1 MSEEELGVEAVD
13 TPLADEGEVGIEQV
27 NDRTP
32 EPKNIEQ
39 KIDSLNDAIKKSRW
53 NVFLLLGVSLV
64 LFGFALFPLTMSV
77 PYDDLWGTSEKDLG
91 YIWGPSSPG
100 EDFLDVPFELEVEIV
115 RAPSVADNVTLEV
128 YVLKAKDCQDLSLSE
143 LEVLARG
150 GKSHN
155 NQFQSLESPLEGE
168 TYNFD
173 FDLDMGHYCTKVQFV
188 DSKGETLKQNT
199 KLSVNG
205 KLWPNQ
211 VVTGLPG
218 IVFLGL
224 SIFAFIGSQKKSA
237 KLKSIL
243 EKRKVSEEQL
253 ILEAVSEEKIAQGPS
268 GPPKSAEG
276 PSGPPQSTSG
286 PSGPPQNE
294 KKSGPPQAMISQ
306 DTSTSKRSGPPPSTS
321 NHEAEPQVQQTSD
334 TVAEIESTPEPQ
346 SSDGSTFEPA
356 GNGYF
361 YRKMSDGTY
370 EQVIYVQS
378 ADGTYVPYQQ

>member
-1 MSEEELGVEAVD
+1 MSEEDMGAEIEDISPPVEDEVD
-13 TPLADEGEVGIEQV
+13 AEQV
-27 NDRTP
+27 ANNTP
-32 EPKNIEQ
+32 EPQNAEQ
-39 KIDSLNDAIKKSRW
+39 KIKALKEGIKKSRW

-64 LFGFALFPLTMSV
+64 MFGFALFPLTMSV
-77 PYDDLWGTSEKDLG
+77 PYDELWGTSEKDLG
-91 YIWGPSSPG
+91 YVWGPSSPG
-100 EDFLDVPFELEVEIV
+100 EDILDVPFELDVEIV

-128 YVLKAKDCQDLSLSE
+128 YILKAKDCQDLSLSE
-143 LEVLARG
+143 LEVIARG
-150 GKSHN
+150 GNSHN

-168 TYNFD
+168 TYTFD

-199 KLSVNG
+199 RLNVNG

-253 ILEAVSEEKIAQGPS
+253 ILEAVSEEKIAQGPA
-268 GPPKSAEG
+268 GPPQSADG
-276 PSGPPQSTSG
+276 PSGPPQSSSG
-286 PSGPPQNE
+286 PSGPPQKE
-294 KKSGPPQAMISQ
+294 KKSGPPQSMVSQ
-306 DTSTSKRSGPPPSTS
+306 DTSTSKRSGPPPTSTTVEIDTHQQGTPDSLAEVEPTQETVIS
-321 NHEAEPQVQQTSD
+321 NE
-334 TVAEIESTPEPQ
+334 
-346 SSDGSTFEPA
+346 STFEPA

-361 YRKMSDGTY
+361 YRKMPDGTY

-378 ADGTYVPYQQ
+378 ADGTYIPYQQ

>member
-1 MSEEELGVEAVD
+1 MSEEDLDDTGEDFSPSEEDEVDSGQVVDSTPDPQKVED
-13 TPLADEGEVGIEQV
+13 
-27 NDRTP
+27 
-32 EPKNIEQ
+32 
-39 KIDSLNDAIKKSRW
+39 KIKSLKDAIKKSRW

-91 YIWGPSSPG
+91 YVWGPSSPG

-143 LEVLARG
+143 LEVIARG
-150 GKSHN
+150 GNSHN
-155 NQFQSLESPLEGE
+155 NQFTSLESPLEGE
-168 TYNFD
+168 TYTFD

-253 ILEAVSEEKIAQGPS
+253 ILEAVSAEKIAQGPS

-276 PSGPPQSTSG
+276 PSGPPQSSSG
-286 PSGPPQNE
+286 PSGPPQKE
-294 KKSGPPQAMISQ
+294 QRSGPPQSMVSQ
-306 DTSTSKRSGPPPSTS
+306 EASASRRSGPPPTS
-321 NHEAEPQVQQTSD
+321 SALEPEAENENPTNS
-334 TVAEIESTPEPQ
+334 VAEGEPTQ
-346 SSDGSTFEPA
+346 EVVSSDQSTYESA

-361 YRKMSDGTY
+361 YRKMPDGTY

>member
-1 MSEEELGVEAVD
+1 MSEEDMGAEVEDTSPPEGDEVD
-13 TPLADEGEVGIEQV
+13 TEQV
-27 NDRTP
+27 ANSTP
-32 EPKNIEQ
+32 EPQNAEQ
-39 KIDSLNDAIKKSRW
+39 KIKMLKDGIKKSRW

-64 LFGFALFPLTMSV
+64 MFGFALFPLTMSV

-91 YIWGPSSPG
+91 YVWGPSSPG
-100 EDFLDVPFELEVEIV
+100 EDFLDVPFELDVEIV
-115 RAPSVADNVTLEV
+115 RAPSVSDNVTLEV
-128 YVLKAKDCQDLSLSE
+128 YILKAKDCQDLSLSE
-143 LEVLARG
+143 LEVIARG
-150 GKSHN
+150 GNSHN
-155 NQFQSLESPLEGE
+155 NQFASLDSPLEGE
-168 TYNFD
+168 TYTFD
-173 FDLDMGHYCTKVQFV
+173 FNLDMGHYCTKVQFV

-199 KLSVNG
+199 RLNVNG

-253 ILEAVSEEKIAQGPS
+253 ILEAVSAEKIAQGP
-268 GPPKSAEG
+268 A
-276 PSGPPQSTSG
+276 GPPQSSSG
-286 PSGPPQNE
+286 PSGPPQKQ
-294 KKSGPPQAMISQ
+294 KKSGPPQSVVSQ
-306 DTSTSKRSGPPPSTS
+306 DTSTSRRSGPPPTSTTVEVDM
-321 NHEAEPQVQQTSD
+321 HDQGTSD
-334 TVAEIESTPEPQ
+334 SVIEVEPTQETVI
-346 SSDGSTFEPA
+346 SDESTFEPA

-378 ADGTYVPYQQ
+378 ADGTYIPYQQ

>member
-1 MSEEELGVEAVD
+1 MSEEDMGAEVEDISPPEGDEVD
-13 TPLADEGEVGIEQV
+13 TEQV
-27 NDRTP
+27 ANSTP
-32 EPKNIEQ
+32 EPQNAEQ
-39 KIDSLNDAIKKSRW
+39 KIKMLKDGIKKSRW

-64 LFGFALFPLTMSV
+64 MFGFALFPLTMSV

-91 YIWGPSSPG
+91 YVWGPSSPG
-100 EDFLDVPFELEVEIV
+100 EDFLDVPFELDVEIV
-115 RAPSVADNVTLEV
+115 RAPSVSDNVTLEV
-128 YVLKAKDCQDLSLSE
+128 YILKAKDCQDLSLSE
-143 LEVLARG
+143 LEVIARG
-150 GKSHN
+150 GNSHN
-155 NQFQSLESPLEGE
+155 NQFASLDSPLEGE
-168 TYNFD
+168 TYTFD
-173 FDLDMGHYCTKVQFV
+173 FNLDMGHYCTKVQFV

-199 KLSVNG
+199 RLNVNG

-253 ILEAVSEEKIAQGPS
+253 ILEAVSAEKIAQGP
-268 GPPKSAEG
+268 A
-276 PSGPPQSTSG
+276 GPPQSSSG
-286 PSGPPQNE
+286 PSGPPQKQ
-294 KKSGPPQAMISQ
+294 KKSGPPQSMVSQ
-306 DTSTSKRSGPPPSTS
+306 DTSTSRRSGPPPTSTTVEVDM
-321 NHEAEPQVQQTSD
+321 HDQGTSD
-334 TVAEIESTPEPQ
+334 SVIEVEPTEEIVISEE
-346 SSDGSTFEPA
+346 STFEPA

-378 ADGTYVPYQQ
+378 ADGTYIPYQQ

>member
-1 MSEEELGVEAVD
+1 MSEEDMGAEVEDISPLEEDEVD
-13 TPLADEGEVGIEQV
+13 TEQV
-27 NDRTP
+27 DNSIQ
-32 EPKNIEQ
+32 EPQNAEQ
-39 KIDSLNDAIKKSRW
+39 KIKMLKEGIKKSRW

-64 LFGFALFPLTMSV
+64 MFGFALFPLTMSV

-91 YIWGPSSPG
+91 YVWGPSSPG
-100 EDFLDVPFELEVEIV
+100 EDFLDVPFELDVEIV
-115 RAPSVADNVTLEV
+115 RAPSVSDNVTLEV
-128 YVLKAKDCQDLSLSE
+128 YILKAKDCQDLSLSE
-143 LEVLARG
+143 LEVIARG
-150 GKSHN
+150 GNSHN
-155 NQFQSLESPLEGE
+155 NQFASLDSPLEGE
-168 TYNFD
+168 TYTFD
-173 FDLDMGHYCTKVQFV
+173 FNLDMGHYCTKVQFV

-199 KLSVNG
+199 RLNVNG

-253 ILEAVSEEKIAQGPS
+253 ILEAVSAEKIAQGP
-268 GPPKSAEG
+268 A
-276 PSGPPQSTSG
+276 GPPQSSSG
-286 PSGPPQNE
+286 PSGPPQKQ
-294 KKSGPPQAMISQ
+294 KKSGPPQSVVSQ
-306 DTSTSKRSGPPPSTS
+306 DTSTSRRSGPPPTSTTV
-321 NHEAEPQVQQTSD
+321 EIDKQDQGTSD
-334 TVAEIESTPEPQ
+334 SVIEVETTQETVI
-346 SSDGSTFEPA
+346 SDESTFEPA

-378 ADGTYVPYQQ
+378 ADGTYIPYQQ

>member
-1 MSEEELGVEAVD
+1 MSEEDMGAEIEDISPPVEDEVD
-13 TPLADEGEVGIEQV
+13 AEQV
-27 NDRTP
+27 ANNTP
-32 EPKNIEQ
+32 EPQNAEQ
-39 KIDSLNDAIKKSRW
+39 KIKALKEGIKKSRW

-64 LFGFALFPLTMSV
+64 MFGFALFPLTMSV
-77 PYDDLWGTSEKDLG
+77 PYDELWGTSEKDLG
-91 YIWGPSSPG
+91 YVWGPSSPG
-100 EDFLDVPFELEVEIV
+100 EDLLDVPFELDVEIV

-128 YVLKAKDCQDLSLSE
+128 YILKAKDCQDLSLSE
-143 LEVLARG
+143 LEVIARG
-150 GKSHN
+150 GNSHN

-168 TYNFD
+168 TYTFD

-199 KLSVNG
+199 RLNVNG

-253 ILEAVSEEKIAQGPS
+253 ILEAVSEEKIAQGPA
-268 GPPKSAEG
+268 GPPQSADG
-276 PSGPPQSTSG
+276 PSGPPQSSSG
-286 PSGPPQNE
+286 PSGPPQKE
-294 KKSGPPQAMISQ
+294 KKSGPPQSMVSQ
-306 DTSTSKRSGPPPSTS
+306 DTSTSKRSGPPPTSTTVEIDTHQQGTPDSLTEVEPTQETVIS
-321 NHEAEPQVQQTSD
+321 NE
-334 TVAEIESTPEPQ
+334 
-346 SSDGSTFEPA
+346 STFEPA

-361 YRKMSDGTY
+361 YRKMPDGTY

-378 ADGTYVPYQQ
+378 ADGTYIPYQQ

>member
-1 MSEEELGVEAVD
+1 MSEEDMGAEIEDISPPLEDEVD
-13 TPLADEGEVGIEQV
+13 AEQV
-27 NDRTP
+27 ANNTP
-32 EPKNIEQ
+32 EPQNAEQ
-39 KIDSLNDAIKKSRW
+39 KIKALKEGIKKSRW

-64 LFGFALFPLTMSV
+64 MFGFALFPLTMSV
-77 PYDDLWGTSEKDLG
+77 PYDELWGTSEKDLG
-91 YIWGPSSPG
+91 YVWGPSSPG
-100 EDFLDVPFELEVEIV
+100 EDLLDVPFELDVEIV

-128 YVLKAKDCQDLSLSE
+128 YILKAKDCQDLSLSE
-143 LEVLARG
+143 LEVIARG
-150 GKSHN
+150 GNSHN

-168 TYNFD
+168 TYTFD

-199 KLSVNG
+199 RLNVNG

-253 ILEAVSEEKIAQGPS
+253 ILEAVSEEKIAQGP
-268 GPPKSAEG
+268 A
-276 PSGPPQSTSG
+276 GPPQSSSG
-286 PSGPPQNE
+286 PSGPPQKE
-294 KKSGPPQAMISQ
+294 KKSGPPQSMVSQ
-306 DTSTSKRSGPPPSTS
+306 DTSTSKRSGPPPTSTTVEIDTHQQGTPDSLTEVEPTQETVIS
-321 NHEAEPQVQQTSD
+321 NE
-334 TVAEIESTPEPQ
+334 
-346 SSDGSTFEPA
+346 STFEPA

-361 YRKMSDGTY
+361 YRKMPDGTY

-378 ADGTYVPYQQ
+378 ADGTYIPYQQ

>member
-1 MSEEELGVEAVD
+1 MSEEDMGAEIEDISPPVEDEVD
-13 TPLADEGEVGIEQV
+13 AEQV
-27 NDRTP
+27 ANNTP
-32 EPKNIEQ
+32 EPQNAEQ
-39 KIDSLNDAIKKSRW
+39 KIKALKEGIKKSRW

-64 LFGFALFPLTMSV
+64 MFGFALFPLTMSV
-77 PYDDLWGTSEKDLG
+77 PYDELWGTSEKDLG
-91 YIWGPSSPG
+91 YVWGPSSPG
-100 EDFLDVPFELEVEIV
+100 EDLLDVPFELDVEIV

-128 YVLKAKDCQDLSLSE
+128 YILKAKDCQDLSLSE
-143 LEVLARG
+143 LEVIARG
-150 GKSHN
+150 GNSHN

-168 TYNFD
+168 TYTFD

-188 DSKGETLKQNT
+188 DSNGETLKQNT
-199 KLSVNG
+199 RLNVNG

-253 ILEAVSEEKIAQGPS
+253 ILEAVSEEKIAQGP
-268 GPPKSAEG
+268 A
-276 PSGPPQSTSG
+276 GPPQSSSG
-286 PSGPPQNE
+286 PSGPPQKE
-294 KKSGPPQAMISQ
+294 KKSGPPQSMVSQ
-306 DTSTSKRSGPPPSTS
+306 DTSTSKRSGPPPTSTTVEIDTHQQGTPDSLTEVEPTQETVIS
-321 NHEAEPQVQQTSD
+321 NE
-334 TVAEIESTPEPQ
+334 
-346 SSDGSTFEPA
+346 STFEPA

-361 YRKMSDGTY
+361 YRKMPDGTY

-378 ADGTYVPYQQ
+378 ADGTYIPYQQ

>member
-1 MSEEELGVEAVD
+1 MSEEDMGAEIEDISPPVEDEVD
-13 TPLADEGEVGIEQV
+13 AEQV
-27 NDRTP
+27 ANNTP
-32 EPKNIEQ
+32 EPQNAEQ
-39 KIDSLNDAIKKSRW
+39 KIKALKEGIKKSRW

-64 LFGFALFPLTMSV
+64 MFGFALFPLTMSV
-77 PYDDLWGTSEKDLG
+77 PYDELWGTSEKDLG
-91 YIWGPSSPG
+91 YVWGPSSPG
-100 EDFLDVPFELEVEIV
+100 EDLLDVPFELDVEIV

-128 YVLKAKDCQDLSLSE
+128 YILKAKDCQDLSLSE
-143 LEVLARG
+143 LEVIARG
-150 GKSHN
+150 GNSHN

-168 TYNFD
+168 TYTFD

-199 KLSVNG
+199 RLNVNG

-253 ILEAVSEEKIAQGPS
+253 ILEAVSEEKIAQGP
-268 GPPKSAEG
+268 A
-276 PSGPPQSTSG
+276 GPPQSSSG
-286 PSGPPQNE
+286 PSGPPQKE
-294 KKSGPPQAMISQ
+294 KKSGPPQSMVSQ
-306 DTSTSKRSGPPPSTS
+306 DTSTSKRSGPPPTSTTVEIDTHQQGTPDSLTEVEPTQETVIS
-321 NHEAEPQVQQTSD
+321 NE
-334 TVAEIESTPEPQ
+334 
-346 SSDGSTFEPA
+346 STFEPA

-361 YRKMSDGTY
+361 YRKMPDGTY

-378 ADGTYVPYQQ
+378 ADGTYIPYQQ

>member
-1 MSEEELGVEAVD
+1 MSEEELEGNVAEI
-13 TPLADEGEVGIEQV
+13 PLSKEGEVDAEQEA
-27 NDRTP
+27 P
-32 EPKNIEQ
+32 APLEPKNIEE
-39 KIDSLNDAIKKSRW
+39 KIKSLKDAIKKSRW

-64 LFGFALFPLTMSV
+64 LFGFALFPLTLSV
-77 PYDDLWGTSEKDLG
+77 PYDDLWGTSEKDMG
-91 YIWGPSSPG
+91 YVWGPSSPG

-128 YVLKAKDCQDLSLSE
+128 YVLKAKDCLDLSVSE
-143 LEVLARG
+143 LEVIARG
-150 GKSHN
+150 GNSHN

-168 TYNFD
+168 IYTFD
-173 FDLDMGHYCTKVQFV
+173 FNLDMGHYCTKVQFV

-224 SIFAFIGSQKKSA
+224 SIFAFIGSQKKST

-253 ILEAVSEEKIAQGPS
+253 ILEAVSAEKIAQGPA
-268 GPPKSAEG
+268 GPPQSSPG
-276 PSGPPQSTSG
+276 PSGPPQK
-286 PSGPPQNE
+286 Q
-294 KKSGPPQAMISQ
+294 KSGPPQSMISQ
-306 DTSTSKRSGPPPSTS
+306 DSNTSNRSGPPPSSSTEQIETH
-321 NHEAEPQVQQTSD
+321 NGQTS
-334 TVAEIESTPEPQ
+334 ESV
-346 SSDGSTFEPA
+346 SSDQSTFEPA

-361 YRKMSDGTY
+361 YRKMADGTY

-378 ADGTYVPYQQ
+378 EDGTYIPYQQ

>member
-1 MSEEELGVEAVD
+1 MSEEDLGAEIEDISPPLEDEVD
-13 TPLADEGEVGIEQV
+13 AEQV
-27 NDRTP
+27 ANNTP
-32 EPKNIEQ
+32 EPQNAEQ
-39 KIDSLNDAIKKSRW
+39 KIKALKEGIKKSRW

-64 LFGFALFPLTMSV
+64 MFGFALFPLTMSV
-77 PYDDLWGTSEKDLG
+77 PYDELWGTSEKDLG
-91 YIWGPSSPG
+91 YVWGPSSPG
-100 EDFLDVPFELEVEIV
+100 EDILDVPFELDVEIV

-128 YVLKAKDCQDLSLSE
+128 YILKAKDCQDLSLSE
-143 LEVLARG
+143 LEVIARG
-150 GKSHN
+150 GNSHN

-168 TYNFD
+168 TYTFD

-199 KLSVNG
+199 RLNVNG

-253 ILEAVSEEKIAQGPS
+253 ILEAVSEEKIAQGPA
-268 GPPKSAEG
+268 GPPQSADG
-276 PSGPPQSTSG
+276 PSGPPQSSSG
-286 PSGPPQNE
+286 PSGPPQKE
-294 KKSGPPQAMISQ
+294 KKSGPPQSMVSQ
-306 DTSTSKRSGPPPSTS
+306 DTSTSKRSGPPPTSTTVEIDTHQQGTPDSLTEVEPTQETVIS
-321 NHEAEPQVQQTSD
+321 NE
-334 TVAEIESTPEPQ
+334 
-346 SSDGSTFEPA
+346 STFEPA

-361 YRKMSDGTY
+361 YRKMPDGTY

-378 ADGTYVPYQQ
+378 ADGTYIPYQQ

>member
-1 MSEEELGVEAVD
+1 MSEEDMGAEVEDISPPEEDEVD
-13 TPLADEGEVGIEQV
+13 TEQV
-27 NDRTP
+27 DNGAQ
-32 EPKNIEQ
+32 EPQNAEQ
-39 KIDSLNDAIKKSRW
+39 KIKMLKDGIKKSRW

-64 LFGFALFPLTMSV
+64 MFGFALFPLTMSV

-91 YIWGPSSPG
+91 YVWGPSSPG
-100 EDFLDVPFELEVEIV
+100 EDFLDVPFELDVEIV
-115 RAPSVADNVTLEV
+115 RAPSVSDNVTLEV
-128 YVLKAKDCQDLSLSE
+128 YILKAKDCQDLSLSE
-143 LEVLARG
+143 LEVIARG
-150 GKSHN
+150 GNSHN
-155 NQFQSLESPLEGE
+155 NQFASLDSPLEGE
-168 TYNFD
+168 TYTFD
-173 FDLDMGHYCTKVQFV
+173 FNLDMGHYCTKVQFV

-199 KLSVNG
+199 RLNVNG

-253 ILEAVSEEKIAQGPS
+253 ILEAVSAEKIAQGP
-268 GPPKSAEG
+268 A
-276 PSGPPQSTSG
+276 GPPQSSSG
-286 PSGPPQNE
+286 PSGPPQKQ
-294 KKSGPPQAMISQ
+294 KKSGPPQSMVSQ
-306 DTSTSKRSGPPPSTS
+306 DTSTSRRSGPPPTSTTVEVDM
-321 NHEAEPQVQQTSD
+321 HDQGTSD
-334 TVAEIESTPEPQ
+334 SVIEVETTQETVI
-346 SSDGSTFEPA
+346 SDESTFEPA

>member
-1 MSEEELGVEAVD
+1 MSEEDMGAEIEDISPPVEDEVD
-13 TPLADEGEVGIEQV
+13 AEQV
-27 NDRTP
+27 ANNTP
-32 EPKNIEQ
+32 EPQNAEQ
-39 KIDSLNDAIKKSRW
+39 KIKALKEGIKKSRW

-64 LFGFALFPLTMSV
+64 MFGFALFPLTMSV
-77 PYDDLWGTSEKDLG
+77 PYDELWGTSEKDLG
-91 YIWGPSSPG
+91 YVWGPSSPG
-100 EDFLDVPFELEVEIV
+100 EDILDVPFELDVEIV

-128 YVLKAKDCQDLSLSE
+128 YILKAKDCQDLSLSE
-143 LEVLARG
+143 LEVIARG
-150 GKSHN
+150 GNSHN

-168 TYNFD
+168 TYTFD

-199 KLSVNG
+199 RLNVNG

-253 ILEAVSEEKIAQGPS
+253 ILEAVSEEKIAQGP
-268 GPPKSAEG
+268 A
-276 PSGPPQSTSG
+276 GPPQSSSG
-286 PSGPPQNE
+286 PSGPPQKE
-294 KKSGPPQAMISQ
+294 KKSGPPQSMVSQ
-306 DTSTSKRSGPPPSTS
+306 DTSTSKRSGPPPTSTTVEIDTHQQGTPDSLTEVEPTQETVIS
-321 NHEAEPQVQQTSD
+321 NE
-334 TVAEIESTPEPQ
+334 
-346 SSDGSTFEPA
+346 STFEPA

-361 YRKMSDGTY
+361 YRKMPDGTY

-378 ADGTYVPYQQ
+378 ADGTYIPYQQ

>member
-1 MSEEELGVEAVD
+1 MSEQDLVDNVEEVPHSE
-13 TPLADEGEVGIEQV
+13 EGEIDVEQET
-27 NDRTP
+27 NP
-32 EPKNIEQ
+32 PAEPMNIRE
-39 KIDSLNDAIKKSRW
+39 KIKSLKDAIKKSRW

-64 LFGFALFPLTMSV
+64 MFGFALFPLTMSV
-77 PYDDLWGTSEKDLG
+77 PYDDLWGTSEKDIG
-91 YIWGPSSPG
+91 YVWGPSSPG
-100 EDFLDVPFELEVEIV
+100 EDFLDVPFQLEVEIV

-128 YVLKAKDCQDLSLSE
+128 YVLKAKDCLDLSVSG
-143 LEVLARG
+143 LEVIARG
-150 GKSHN
+150 GNSHN
-155 NQFQSLESPLEGE
+155 NQFKSLESPLEGE
-168 TYNFD
+168 TYTFD

-199 KLSVNG
+199 KLSVKG

-253 ILEAVSEEKIAQGPS
+253 ILEAVSAEKIAQGPA
-268 GPPKSAEG
+268 GPPQSADG
-276 PSGPPQSTSG
+276 PTGPPQSTPG
-286 PSGPPQNE
+286 PSGSPQE
-294 KKSGPPQAMISQ
+294 QKKSGPPQSMISQ
-306 DTSTSKRSGPPPSTS
+306 DSTTSKRSGPPPTSST
-321 NHEAEPQVQQTSD
+321 EQVEVQNQ
-334 TVAEIESTPEPQ
+334 EMPESANTDQ
-346 SSDGSTFEPA
+346 STFEPA

-361 YRKMSDGTY
+361 YRKMPDGTY

>member
-1 MSEEELGVEAVD
+1 MSEEDMGAEVEDTSPPEGDEVD
-13 TPLADEGEVGIEQV
+13 TEQV
-27 NDRTP
+27 ANSTP
-32 EPKNIEQ
+32 EPQNAEQ
-39 KIDSLNDAIKKSRW
+39 KIKMLKDGIKKSRW

-64 LFGFALFPLTMSV
+64 MFGFALFPLTMSV

-91 YIWGPSSPG
+91 YVWGPSSPG
-100 EDFLDVPFELEVEIV
+100 EDFLDVPFELDVEIV
-115 RAPSVADNVTLEV
+115 RAPSVSDNVTLEV
-128 YVLKAKDCQDLSLSE
+128 YILKAKDCQDLSLSE
-143 LEVLARG
+143 LEVIARG
-150 GKSHN
+150 GNSHN
-155 NQFQSLESPLEGE
+155 NQFASLDSPLEGE
-168 TYNFD
+168 TYTFD
-173 FDLDMGHYCTKVQFV
+173 FNLDMGHYCTKVQFV

-199 KLSVNG
+199 RLNVNG

-253 ILEAVSEEKIAQGPS
+253 ILEAVSAEKIAQGP
-268 GPPKSAEG
+268 A
-276 PSGPPQSTSG
+276 GPPQSSSG
-286 PSGPPQNE
+286 PSGPPQKQ
-294 KKSGPPQAMISQ
+294 KKSGPPQSMVSQ
-306 DTSTSKRSGPPPSTS
+306 DTSTSRRSGPPPTSTTVEVDM
-321 NHEAEPQVQQTSD
+321 HDQGTSD
-334 TVAEIESTPEPQ
+334 SVIEVEPTEEIVISEE
-346 SSDGSTFEPA
+346 STFEPA

-378 ADGTYVPYQQ
+378 ADGTYIPYQQ